1 MKRIILAT
9 AFALIATS
17 ASAGWCN
24 GVGAWKQCFSD
35 NGDQTII
42 QNQGGSNYE
51 VFQTDRNG
59 RSSQENY
66 NDYSTGNNG
75 DDR

>member
-1 MKRIILAT
+1 MKRLILVIT
-9 AFALIATS
+9 LTIIATT
-17 ASAGWCN
+17 ANAGWCN

>member
-17 ASAGWCN
+17 AGAGWCN

-59 RSSQENY
+59 RLSQENY